1 MTDETFKQLLK
12 QLEAKI
18 AKLGAEIRDLKRS
31 TNSSSIEG
39 PVIDQLSG
47 NGQKIKDI
55 LKTVQDRKSHAL
67 KGKK

>member
-18 AKLGAEIRDLKRS
+18 DKLGAEIRDLKHS

-47 NGQKIKDI
+47 NGQKIYDI

-67 KGKK
+67 TGKK

>member
-55 LKTVQDRKSHAL
+55 LKTVQDRKSHAF

>member
-47 NGQKIKDI
+47 NGQKINDI
-55 LKTVQDRKSHAL
+55 LKTVQDRKSQAL